1 MQADSLPSE
10 SSGNHQYHEVV
21 WQRSCPLKVHQN
33 DPYSW
38 ISATKR
44 KPRAKKELHLFLG
57 ALKAERGGE
66 GTLKEKIT
74 LASSLQISTE
84 KRIYKLRTEIT
95 ILTRLNDK

>member
-44 KPRAKKELHLFLG
+44 KPRAKKELHLFPG
-57 ALKAERGGE
+57 ALKAERGE

-84 KRIYKLRTEIT
+84 KGIYKLRTEIT